1 MPTGY
6 ATDNVD
12 FDDQFDPD
20 VMGDGPTAPGYAVG
34 GVPLRYAAVA
44 YGTRGP
50 DTGYSADGV
59 GDLANLWAKK
69 GSAVYASSTL
79 GLPDLIYA
87 NQTGTTS
94 PQTATAAF
102 TMYRDGSTTTFPAGP
117 PSAWFAGSNPTV
129 GDGYD
134 VEFSVISGIGSGTI
148 NGDPLDTR
156 LRLNTSRALSLSVQQ
171 VTSGARSAS
180 RQIRIRLYRRSDNAL
195 LVTRST
201 TLEAEADI
209 S

>member
-34 GVPLRYAAVA
+34 GVPLRYAAIV

-69 GSAVYASSTL
+69 GTAVYVSSSL

-87 NQTGTTS
+87 NQTGS
-94 PQTATAAF
+94 SPPQTATVSF
-102 TMYRDGSTTTFPAGP
+102 SLLRNGSTTTFPDSGP
-117 PSAWFAGSNPTV
+117 AAWFPGSNPTV

-134 VEFSVISGIGSGTI
+134 VEFSVISGNASGTLSGSI
-148 NGDPLDTR
+148 LDTR
-156 LRLNTSRALSLSVQQ
+156 LQLNVARGLTLSVTRN
-171 VTSGARSAS
+171 TSGAVTAT
-180 RQIRIRLYRRSDNAL
+180 RQIRIRVYRRSDNAL
-195 LVTRST
+195 VVTRVIN
-201 TLEAEADI
+201 LEAEADI